1 MFTPEQFATNYQ
13 INFSKLI
20 GKGHDSTVFLTI
32 NKQTKQQFALKCLA
46 QTIEQNAI
54 NLFNEIQ
61 ILRHIQHPNIIN
73 MIGYCSDCSCM
84 LLELMTNGSLYKIL
98 LQGSLPIAIA
108 NGIILQ
114 IAQTLQ
120 YLHEKGITH
129 GDIKLDNLLI
139 SGDFI
144 IKLCDFG
151 FAKINGQTPI
161 PKITVSG
168 SEGYTAPEIWNIPID
183 LRKCDMFSLGV
194 VYFIMVT
201 GHPPFESNNPQ
212 TEDTWWKFIKNEE
225 WNIFWKELK
234 LTILPDYVRTMI
246 EKLLC
251 VNQQMRYSADEIIQ
265 LLINKSATLDQIINE
280 INKRL
285 IQQK

>member
-1 MFTPEQFATNYQ
+1 MFNPEQFAANYQ

-61 ILRHIQHPNIIN
+61 ILRHIQHPNIIT

-280 INKRL
+280 IKKRL
-285 IQQK
+285 TQFK